1 MNPKLAVGSLEDA
14 GVTRL
19 KIPARTPILIASKMS
34 LTPCE
39 RLAIQKDDVNRKIE
53 KENFAQFQTR
63 CMKVIKNLDKNY
75 IDKVIENMPKRI
87 ELVIKMNGQ
96 RIKY

>member
-1 MNPKLAVGSLEDA
+1 MNSKLAVSSLEDA
-14 GVTRL
+14 GVTRF
-19 KIPARTPILIASKMS
+19 KISARSPDINCIENVFDSMRK
-34 LTPCE
+34 
-39 RLAIQKDDVNRKIE
+39 AIQKDAVNRKIE

-63 CMKVIKNLDKNY
+63 CMKIIKNFDKNY

-96 RIKY
+96 RIKC